1 MTGTHY
7 SRPMTN
13 CYHLAWSNGVMEY
26 RWRYESVVADI
37 FDHSEKRDM
46 NEDKKLLVKW
56 CPKNIFMY

>member
-1 MTGTHY
+1 
-7 SRPMTN
+7 
-13 CYHLAWSNGVMEY
+13 MEY